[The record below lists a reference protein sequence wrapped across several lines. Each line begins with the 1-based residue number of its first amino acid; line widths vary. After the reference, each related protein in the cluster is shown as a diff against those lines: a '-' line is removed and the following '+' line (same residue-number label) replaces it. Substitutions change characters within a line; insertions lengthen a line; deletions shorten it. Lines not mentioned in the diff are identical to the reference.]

1 MACRAF
7 WTGFYIWISILP
19 EICTAL
25 CSKFPSSSRVQ
36 NTHKSAL
43 PTTLIF
49 KTILGSVNT
58 GVNTELQNST
68 IFWNINYQ
76 LRAHINGPQ
85 TPVNHFMHRVSP
97 YPLIIFLKKFFGNC
111 EYLICY
117 VFSAHWQLKP
127 DVWANS
133 DYLRMNGAILA
144 TKWVFSRMNIKK
156 MSCATRVGHLI
167 LTT

>member
-7 WTGFYIWISILP
+7 WTGFYIWISILS

-43 PTTLIF
+43 PTTLIL

-58 GVNTELQNST
+58 GVNTELQTST

-111 EYLICY
+111 EYFDLLCIFCTLAIKGQTF
-117 VFSAHWQLKP
+117 VQTAIINRWMVLFG
-127 DVWANS
+127 
-133 DYLRMNGAILA
+133 RRNGYFQGWI
-144 TKWVFSRMNIKK
+144 
-156 MSCATRVGHLI
+156 
-167 LTT
+167 

>member
-7 WTGFYIWISILP
+7 WTGFYIWISILS
-19 EICTAL
+19 EICTVQ

-43 PTTLIF
+43 SATSIF

-58 GVNTELQNST
+58 GVNTELQTST

-97 YPLIIFLKKFFGNC
+97 YPLIIFLKTFFGNC
-111 EYLICY
+111 EYFDLLCIFCTLAIKARRLGKQRLPKDEWCY
-117 VFSAHWQLKP
+117 LGDEMHVFKDEWIKFIISCINQLFHT
-127 DVWANS
+127 
-133 DYLRMNGAILA
+133 G
-144 TKWVFSRMNIKK
+144 
-156 MSCATRVGHLI
+156 
-167 LTT
+167 